1 METTLFYARAAC
13 DTMMRKFAAADLP
26 PKGHFY
32 YHQGVFLSG
41 VLKTWQL
48 TGEQKYL
55 DYAASW
61 VHAVFDESGKVKQY
75 KRADLDDIQAG
86 ILLYTLYDATGDKF
100 YRRCIESVAAQVQD
114 IPRCQCGGFWHT
126 CGSSNQMWLDGLY
139 MACPFIAEYARRF
152 DRPEWTDL
160 VVNEI
165 RLMREHTRDAKTGL
179 WYHAWDES
187 RKADWGNPET
197 GLAPEFWGRSIGWV
211 PVAIQDVLEQMDLD
225 DERRAALEL
234 YVRDLLTSLLRYQ
247 SADGRWYQ
255 VVNKG
260 DQPGNWFSFML
271 VSVCLFPV
279 NLCKPEISDE

>member
-86 ILLYTLYDATGDKF
+86 ILL
-100 YRRCIESVAAQVQD
+100 
-114 IPRCQCGGFWHT
+114 
-126 CGSSNQMWLDGLY
+126 
-139 MACPFIAEYARRF
+139 
-152 DRPEWTDL
+152 
-160 VVNEI
+160 
-165 RLMREHTRDAKTGL
+165 
-179 WYHAWDES
+179 
-187 RKADWGNPET
+187 
-197 GLAPEFWGRSIGWV
+197 
-211 PVAIQDVLEQMDLD
+211 
-225 DERRAALEL
+225 
-234 YVRDLLTSLLRYQ
+234 
-247 SADGRWYQ
+247 
-255 VVNKG
+255 
-260 DQPGNWFSFML
+260 
-271 VSVCLFPV
+271 
-279 NLCKPEISDE
+279 